1 MKHRSLSSPIFKV
14 VNVNSFCCR
23 KSRFD
28 GLAVTIILCDYLVY
42 RTVGIAIQSSF
53 VLKQFVPAENIQKV
67 KSVKLFLFC

>member
-1 MKHRSLSSPIFKV
+1 M
-14 VNVNSFCCR
+14 NSFCCR

-42 RTVGIAIQSSF
+42 RTVGVGIAIQSSF